1 MDRMTY
7 AGSGVDYGA
16 LDPFKRKA
24 QLAGRSTADVLR
36 RLGVSEVEM
45 SRGESAYL
53 VETPDSFLAHVEEGL
68 GTKNLVA
75 DAMYRLV
82 PERSFYGH
90 LAQDTVAMIVNDMVT
105 LGALPLAVAMHLG
118 VGSSEWFKDDRRAGD
133 LVDGWRAACELARC
147 AWGGGETPTLSGV
160 VEPSA
165 VVLAGSAIGIIKP
178 KERMIRANIRAG
190 DAIVLF
196 ESSGIHA
203 NGLTLA
209 RAVAERA
216 ENGYLTLLGDGRP
229 YGEALLDPTH
239 IYVGVVEDCL
249 NRGVDIHYAV
259 NITGH
264 GWRKLM
270 RASDPFAYVIDT
282 IPTPPPVFD
291 FIQSIGSVDDAEAYG
306 NFNMGAGFAV
316 YVPEKDV
323 PAVLDVAKVFPFQAL
338 RAGDSGERRQKKTSD
353 SSRRDRVFCRD
364 AGRVRLRKRFRH
376 ASSVCLDF
384 AARIGSEFFCCLDA
398 PFTVAKRG
406 VAGYRAS
413 SLPS

>member
-1 MDRMTY
+1 MERMTY

-16 LDPFKRKA
+16 LDPFKRRA
-24 QLAGRSTADVLR
+24 QLAGRSTADVIR

-53 VETPDSFLAHVEEGL
+53 IETAEGYLAHVEEGL

-82 PERSFYGH
+82 PTRSYYDH
-90 LAQDTVAMIVNDMVT
+90 IAQDTVAMIVNDMVT

-118 VGSSEWFKDDRRAGD
+118 VGSSDWFADERRAED
-133 LVDGWRAACELARC
+133 LVEGWRKACQLARC

-160 VEPSA
+160 VEPST
-165 VVLAGSAIGIIKP
+165 VVLAGSAIGMAQP
-178 KERMIRANIRAG
+178 KGRLIRVNIGHG
-190 DAIVLF
+190 DAIIVF

-209 RAVAERA
+209 RAIAARA
-216 ENGYLTLLGDGRP
+216 PNGYLTPLRDGRP

-239 IYVGVVEDCL
+239 IYVAAIEECL
-249 NRGVDIHYAV
+249 DRGVDIHYAV

-270 RASDPFAYVIDT
+270 RASGAFAYVVERL
-282 IPTPPPVFD
+282 PVPHPVFD
-291 FIQSIGSVDDAEAYG
+291 FIQSVGGVDDAEAYG
-306 NFNMGAGFAV
+306 NFNMGAGFAI

-323 PAVLDVAKVFPFQAL
+323 ATVLDIAKAFPFAAL
-338 RAGDSGERRQKKTSD
+338 HAGHIEKSAVKRVVIAPKGIEYPGETL
-353 SSRRDRVFCRD
+353 
-364 AGRVRLRKRFRH
+364 GVR
-376 ASSVCLDF
+376 
-384 AARIGSEFFCCLDA
+384 
-398 PFTVAKRG
+398 
-406 VAGYRAS
+406 
-413 SLPS
+413 